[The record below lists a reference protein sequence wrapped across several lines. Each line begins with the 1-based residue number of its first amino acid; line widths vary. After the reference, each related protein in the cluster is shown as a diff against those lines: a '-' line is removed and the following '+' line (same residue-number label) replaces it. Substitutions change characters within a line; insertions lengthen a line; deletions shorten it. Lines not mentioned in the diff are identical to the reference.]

1 MCIALNCK
9 TMLLKCRCRN
19 GNLTVRLETT
29 VVWLRS
35 TAESSF
41 SNYSETINLANLRIM
56 YELWVVL
63 FECWF
68 FMVWKKILFMFVNIV
83 EVETFVLIK
92 ICKY

>member
-29 VVWLRS
+29 VVWFRS

-56 YELWVVL
+56 YELWDGSVRMLV
-63 FECWF
+63 FYGMEE
-68 FMVWKKILFMFVNIV
+68 NIIYV
-83 EVETFVLIK
+83 
-92 ICKY
+92 C